1 VSVAKLFV
9 RYGSLN
15 TNKLIWLLGLLE
27 GKLFAYKYL
36 ILLCNFFSSIFIFSL
51 QIAGS
56 LEIAGSPSDVAV
68 YSLVALSQCHIIFVF
83 IL

>member
-1 VSVAKLFV
+1 VVVINKSGCLARSKVNFLHTSISYYYVTF
-9 RYGSLN
+9 SL
-15 TNKLIWLLGLLE
+15 LL
-27 GKLFAYKYL
+27 
-36 ILLCNFFSSIFIFSL
+36 FIFSL

-83 IL
+83 ILEFCNINLIR